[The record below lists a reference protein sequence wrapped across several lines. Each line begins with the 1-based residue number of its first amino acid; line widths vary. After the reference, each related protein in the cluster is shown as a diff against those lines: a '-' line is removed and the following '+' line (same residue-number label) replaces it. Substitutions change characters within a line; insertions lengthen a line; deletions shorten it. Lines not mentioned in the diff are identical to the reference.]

1 MLYTALLSANWPNTA
16 QSGECICIPW
26 RTTALSSVLFC
37 MPMYSSSWQLGS
49 QLFPPKNNCAAQMW
63 IISAWTRTNFSENC
77 TYCRTNWVCY
87 GRSQNNCSGDHR
99 AYPAVNSLFVPAR
112 SQDRN
117 SRQGGSKQGTNSS
130 VSGSICSDKG
140 LLPSRQGCKTP
151 LQALTG
157 GKNKRR
163 ELFHHSPLV
172 LWWDMR
178 ALFSYSHDL
187 NAMNAVFGAVL
198 CLRGHPKSGPG
209 GGTQLYSICT
219 FLILKYFLNT
229 KKYPIWVNSLTLML
243 S

>member
-1 MLYTALLSANWPNTA
+1 MAHHHHPACLSHWRWWPSPLL
-16 QSGECICIPW
+16 
-26 RTTALSSVLFC
+26 
-37 MPMYSSSWQLGS
+37 LGS
-49 QLFPPKNNCAAQMW
+49 QLVPPKNNCAAQVC

-87 GRSQNNCSGDHR
+87 GRSQNNCSGDHG

-117 SRQGGSKQGTNSS
+117 SRQGGSKQSTNSS
-130 VSGSICSDKG
+130 VSGWICSDKG

-157 GKNKRR
+157 GENKRR

-198 CLRGHPKSGPG
+198 CLRGHPKVRAWKGK
-209 GGTQLYSICT
+209 TALLNLY
-219 FLILKYFLNT
+219 FFNT
-229 KKYPIWVNSLTLML
+229 KVLFKY
-243 S
+243 